1 MSLSSSQEEF
11 EKYMNMS
18 EKQFLLQIAN
28 REVELDFKREER
40 LRKAELEREKNKDKD
55 KDKSKSDIQIKVN
68 KRLRAENYEVLAYAR
83 YKREVDAPDNKVK
96 KLFKV
101 AIIRAWQMSEEEEES
116 REREFMFIANY
127 DRNNPNYV
135 PYKKKTMYERR
146 SSSKTNWEKDSNEA
160 NNISWT
166 GSGCMVSITFLIIVS
181 SLLLTLLV

>member
-28 REVELDFKREER
+28 REVELEFKSEEQ
-40 LRKAELEREKNKDKD
+40 LRKAELEREKNKNKP
-55 KDKSKSDIQIKVN
+55 KSDIQIKVN
-68 KRLRAENYEVLAYAR
+68 KALSTEGYEELAYAR
-83 YKREVDAPDNKVK
+83 YKREVDAPDNEVK
-96 KLFKV
+96 KKFKS

-116 REREFMFIANY
+116 RRREFMFIAHY